1 MQSSWRVWHESAVA
15 RHTWTAVALCLRE
28 VADHSH
34 VSTGS
39 LTVRIYKV
47 PFRVEVVASAW
58 RFSVSPVTVSRHYA

>member
-1 MQSSWRVWHESAVA
+1 VQSSWRVWHESAVA

-47 PFRVEVVASAW
+47 PFRVEVVDTASGGSASAL
-58 RFSVSPVTVSRHYA
+58 SS